1 MTEVA
6 VSDAA
11 LTADVEALVAGA
23 AFAPDR
29 PAYPSLAHHVATALG
44 RLWWV
49 LRPRR
54 LVLLLRMFYRT
65 GLAWRGFVVT
75 LALLAYGGGAVLF
88 YFHAI
93 VLGEKGPAIGPVEH
107 WLLDSTLGFIGLSP
121 AVFLIVP
128 LSAHAAMGTSD
139 GAGRVGRGPYAL
151 LGGAMFALATAPG
164 PLLHN
169 LIVGRG
175 TWVANQVTTLLT
187 GSTAPPPAE
196 PDSIPP
202 LVDMSL
208 QVLVGLPTYVLVM
221 WVSIVFV
228 RRLSR
233 RPKAVAVRTP

>member
-6 VSDAA
+6 LPDTA
-11 LTADVEALVAGA
+11 LTVDVEVMVAGA

-29 PAYPSLAHHVATALG
+29 PAYPSLPHHLATALG
-44 RLWWV
+44 RLARV
-49 LRPRR
+49 LRPGRVDR
-54 LVLLLRMFYRT
+54 LLRNFYRT
-65 GLAWRGFVVT
+65 GLAWRGFLVT

-93 VLGEKGPAIGPVEH
+93 VLGEKGPAISPVEH

-128 LSAHAAMGTSD
+128 LAAHAAMGTSD
-139 GAGRVGRGPYAL
+139 GPDRVGRGPYAL

-175 TWVANQVTTLLT
+175 TWAADHVTTLLT

-208 QVLVGLPTYVLVM
+208 QVLVGLPTYILVM
-221 WVSIVFV
+221 WLSIVFV

-233 RPKAVAVRTP
+233 RRGVAVDTP

>member
-6 VSDAA
+6 LPESA
-11 LTADVEALVAGA
+11 LTADVESLVVGA

-29 PAYPSLAHHVATALG
+29 PASPSLAHHLATALS

-54 LVLLLRMFYRT
+54 LVLLLRTFYRT
-65 GLAWRGFVVT
+65 GLAWRGFLIT

-93 VLGEKGPAIGPVEH
+93 VLGEKGPAISPVEH

-128 LSAHAAMGTSD
+128 LAAHATMGTASA
-139 GAGRVGRGPYAL
+139 AGRVGRGPYAV

-175 TWVANQVTTLLT
+175 TW
-187 GSTAPPPAE
+187 
-196 PDSIPP
+196 
-202 LVDMSL
+202 
-208 QVLVGLPTYVLVM
+208 
-221 WVSIVFV
+221 
-228 RRLSR
+228 
-233 RPKAVAVRTP
+233 